1 MCLVAILAKLKKK
14 MLCMPTR
21 SIEHT
26 DTGGT
31 TSTEENQNITE
42 DKLGGSGRREK

>member
-1 MCLVAILAKLKKK
+1 
-14 MLCMPTR
+14 MLCMPMR
-21 SIEHT
+21 CIEHT